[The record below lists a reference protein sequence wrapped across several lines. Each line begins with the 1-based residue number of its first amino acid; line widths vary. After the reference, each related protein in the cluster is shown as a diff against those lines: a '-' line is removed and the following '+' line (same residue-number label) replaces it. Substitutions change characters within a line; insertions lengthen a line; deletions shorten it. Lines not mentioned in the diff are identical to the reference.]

1 MFVAPMKAKA
11 QVRLRK
17 RKMKGGGWS
26 LYLDIYRAGMRRYE
40 YLHLYLEEE
49 RTPAER
55 LKNAETM
62 RLAEAVCSRRNIE
75 LQRLG
80 AAMPMPSEKTVRV
93 LLGEWL
99 ETRKDTSEGTQEVWR
114 CWVHRVSEWKGV
126 EVSLKDLSF
135 EWWRRYCDWV
145 RLQGYAPSTYHH
157 YLSRMRFVLNK
168 AERDGLLLQ
177 NPSKYTHISTIK
189 RAERVY
195 LTAEELRQLK
205 GSFDATNQIQ
215 RAFLFGCFCGLRYS
229 DIKALAWNDIQ
240 EGRIV
245 KRIVKTRKVE
255 YLDINSQA
263 LEILGERG
271 TGLVFRLGSDMKR
284 VEKELARWAKEAGIA
299 KHITFHT
306 SRHTFAVL
314 MLSAGVDIYTLS
326 RLLGHSSVTTT
337 QIYADIVDAR
347 RRQAVDMFPTI

>member
-1 MFVAPMKAKA
+1 
-11 QVRLRK
+11 
-17 RKMKGGGWS
+17 MKGGGWS

-49 RTPAER
+49 RTPAAR
-55 LKNAETM
+55 MKNAETM

-93 LLGEWL
+93 LVEEYVAGK
-99 ETRKDTSEGTQEVWR
+99 RDRSEGTQEVWR
-114 CWVHRVSEWKGV
+114 GWAHRIGEWKGV
-126 EVSLKDLSF
+126 ELSLKDVSD
-135 EWWRRYCDWV
+135 EWWRRYCEWV
-145 RLQGYAPSTYHH
+145 RGQDLSESTIHH
-157 YLSRMRFVLNK
+157 YLARMRGVLNK
-168 AERDGLLLQ
+168 AERDGLLGI
-177 NPSKYTHISTIK
+177 NPAKSTKIQAI
-189 RAERVY
+189 RRGERVY
-195 LTAEELRQLK
+195 LSVEELRRIRAVFD
-205 GSFDATNQIQ
+205 GSDIQ

-229 DIKALAWNDIQ
+229 DIAALRWEDIQ

-245 KRIVKTRKVE
+245 KRIIKTRAVE
-255 YLDINSQA
+255 YIDLNAQA
-263 LEILGERG
+263 LAVLGERKG
-271 TGLVFRLGSDMKR
+271 GKVFDLPRKIRKEQENSLKKWA
-284 VEKELARWAKEAGIA
+284 EKAGIA